1 MNRIVR
7 TLLVFLTLALMPV
20 GCSQGAPEPT
30 PGATLF
36 PEVAATS
43 TPTPSPTLSSTPLP
57 TIVLPIT
64 STLPPVTLALPATI
78 APTVCAPRAEWTGS
92 HVIQTGDSLFIIS
105 QSYGLGLLEL
115 QLANC
120 IDDADYIQ
128 AGQVLRV
135 PGTGETPTS
144 TATGASP
151 PVGTST
157 PLIFSADNNV
167 LIAGQCTLL
176 RWEIDNI
183 DAVFFDGTS
192 VSGRGFRE
200 VCPEQTTRYTLLVLY
215 TDGEQVPH
223 FVVVEVRPA

>member
-1 MNRIVR
+1 MNRIVSA
-7 TLLVFLTLALMPV
+7 FLIFFTLALLLV
-20 GCSQGAPEPT
+20 GCSQGVPEPSPT
-30 PGATLF
+30 ATLF

-43 TPTPSPTLSSTPLP
+43 TPTSSPTLTSTPHP
-57 TIVLPIT
+57 TIMLPVT
-64 STLPPVTLALPATI
+64 STLPPVTLPLPATI
-78 APTVCAPRAEWTGS
+78 APTVCAPSAEWTGS
-92 HVIQTGDSLFIIS
+92 HIIQPGDTLFIIS
-105 QSYGLGLLEL
+105 QSYGLGILEL

-135 PGTGETPTS
+135 PGTGETPTP

-157 PLIFSADNNV
+157 PLIFSADHNV
-167 LIAGQCTLL
+167 LIAGECTLL
-176 RWEIDNI
+176 RWEIENI
-183 DAVFFDGTS
+183 NAVFFDGTS

-223 FVVVEVRPA
+223 IVVVEVRPA

>member
-1 MNRIVR
+1 MNRIAH
-7 TLLVFLTLALMPV
+7 TLLVFLMLAMMLV
-20 GCSQGAPEPT
+20 ACSQGVPEPT
-30 PGATLF
+30 PGPTLF

-43 TPTPSPTLSSTPLP
+43 TPTPSPTLTSTALP

-64 STLPPVTLALPATI
+64 STLPPVTLPLPATI

-92 HVIQTGDSLFIIS
+92 HIIQSGDSLFIIS
-105 QSYGLGLLEL
+105 QSYGLSILEL

-120 IDDADYIQ
+120 IDDANFIQ

-135 PGTGETPTS
+135 PGSGETPTP
-144 TATGASP
+144 TATEANL

-167 LIAGQCTLL
+167 LVAGECTLL

-183 DAVFFDGTS
+183 NAVFFDGTS

-215 TDGEQVPH
+215 TNGEQVPH
-223 FVVVEVRPA
+223 IVVVEVRPA

>member
-1 MNRIVR
+1 MNRIAR
-7 TLLVFLTLALMPV
+7 ALLVTLTLALLLI

-30 PGATLF
+30 PTATLF

-43 TPTPSPTLSSTPLP
+43 TSTPSPTLTSTPLP

-64 STLPPVTLALPATI
+64 STLPPVTLPLPATV

-92 HVIQTGDSLFIIS
+92 HIIQPGDSLFIIS

-115 QLANC
+115 QQANC
-120 IDDADYIQ
+120 IEDADYIQ
-128 AGQVLRV
+128 AGQSLRV
-135 PGTGETPTS
+135 PGTGETLTP
-144 TATGASP
+144 TATGTSA

-167 LIAGQCTLL
+167 LVAGECTLL

-183 DAVFFDGTS
+183 NAVFFEGTS